1 MDVTHDRLVE
11 ILRSRY
17 DHYSAQAVL
26 AEALEKQKIAVKPS
40 YTAAEVE
47 KIAEHMEA
55 RRDRTEQVTAY
66 LRVEAKQVEAKPAE
80 AKHPEP
86 KPAAAAPAQPPAKAP
101 EKSATP
107 PAPSA
112 KRA

>member
-17 DHYSAQAVL
+17 DHYSARAIL
-26 AEALEKQKIAVKPS
+26 AEALDKQKIAVKPA

-55 RRDRTEQVTAY
+55 RRDRTEQVAAY
-66 LRVEAKQVEAKPAE
+66 LRVEAKPA
-80 AKHPEP
+80 
-86 KPAAAAPAQPPAKAP
+86 PAPHAAAPPVAPAAAPAQPHAKAP
-101 EKSATP
+101 EKSAGHTGTP
-107 PAPSA
+107 A
-112 KRA
+112 KNG